1 MFISFDILLMVNSNH
16 SNGVEV
22 AANCIL
28 CIDLLLTSADNCA
41 CGEGGTCFTL
51 TANDFY
57 TILKIFNSPTVWVL
71 TNLIPCTHITLSSRT
86 GSASNLGN

>member
-41 CGEGGTCFTL
+41 CGEGRTCFTL
-51 TANDFY
+51 TANNFY
-57 TILKIFNSPTVWVL
+57 TILKIF
-71 TNLIPCTHITLSSRT
+71 
-86 GSASNLGN
+86 

>member
-1 MFISFDILLMVNSNH
+1 MFISFDILLMVNSNQ

-41 CGEGGTCFTL
+41 CGEGGTWFAL
-51 TANDFY
+51 TANNLAGFFEHFKHNPAVF
-57 TILKIFNSPTVWVL
+57 ILGAEQKD
-71 TNLIPCTHITLSSRT
+71 
-86 GSASNLGN
+86 